1 MPRTSVTIE
10 AVTPVTAAY
19 ISRQDAERWLA
30 EDMNILSLVSSRI
43 AFKLYRSSY
52 SKGTRLFYPPSYM
65 LLDYLVKYGD
75 QLGFGGPAS
84 PSFIIISKTR
94 QILQEELGINV
105 KTLNRTIRQLKEEG
119 FFREEDPLPMSME
132 VTVMDGESEDAVLAG
147 TKRAF
152 NRAWA
157 LL

>member
-1 MPRTSVTIE
+1 MNAEAIFLKYTDRYDRSNGKIELKILHTLEVAKVMDRLTKKLHLDRETREIAHICAVFHDIGRFEQVRRYDTFLDHLSVDH
-10 AVTPVTAAY
+10 A
-19 ISRQDAERWLA
+19 
-30 EDMNILSLVSSRI
+30 
-43 AFKLYRSSY
+43 
-52 SKGTRLFYPPSYM
+52 
-65 LLDYLVKYGD
+65 
-75 QLGFGGPAS
+75 
-84 PSFIIISKTR
+84 
-94 QILQEELGINV
+94 ELGCEV
-105 KTLNRTIRQLKEEG
+105 LKEEG

>member
-1 MPRTSVTIE
+1 M
-10 AVTPVTAAY
+10 
-19 ISRQDAERWLA
+19 
-30 EDMNILSLVSSRI
+30 
-43 AFKLYRSSY
+43 
-52 SKGTRLFYPPSYM
+52 
-65 LLDYLVKYGD
+65 
-75 QLGFGGPAS
+75 
-84 PSFIIISKTR
+84 
-94 QILQEELGINV
+94 